1 MAFSSFSELP
11 HHLRYL
17 APRSE
22 PRDAIDR
29 TFKNTGFF
37 TRYFDLLPDKFS
49 GTEPSNFCVR
59 DVELLIR
66 LLLSLWL
73 SDITVARQIFATLDA
88 VLLPQLQQQRVEV
101 PNGENRI
108 LQRPFRL

>member
-1 MAFSSFSELP
+1 MAFS
-11 HHLRYL
+11 L
-17 APRSE
+17 AASYRIICDTLLLEANPEMRSIA
-22 PRDAIDR
+22 PSKILA
-29 TFKNTGFF
+29 F
-37 TRYFDLLPDKFS
+37 LLATSIFYPYKFS

-59 DVELLIR
+59 GVEVLIR

-88 VLLPQLQQQRVEV
+88 DLLPQMQQQRVEV